1 MRKNIFLKSL
11 VRQPFKSLLIFLLIG
26 LVGFG
31 FISKASEYI
40 VINSEVQKASDF
52 YRPVGTITVGNEDSP
67 IPDEAVNLIAEY
79 DGLDFM
85 DIRRGFGGAMENIYS
100 ADYDG
105 ATEYN
110 NTMFMYATYL
120 GGVLS
125 DGENTGGF
133 TNPENPSTPFRY
145 WYQAEFYVNKVLAGY
160 PEHIQENE
168 KIELSLYADDKKN
181 IEAVLNHFEKDKEYL
196 IRACLSD
203 AFFNATPLLKPVDSE
218 NYAYTVQDG
227 HTADL
232 SAGLQ
237 KEIETCNENTHIA
250 FLTTTK
256 DMSMIPSMKSI
267 YYLED
272 GRFLNREDDLNK
284 NKVCV
289 IRREMAERRQLSIGD
304 KISMKIRE
312 TPTVY
317 VSSDEDWKNAD
328 SFDETYEIVGIFGT
342 TENEVITSW
351 HSNIYVPDSTIPADF
366 KADNEVF
373 ASSFSFVL
381 KTPEAGLDFQEQV
394 SPALEAMG
402 CSVTFE
408 DNGWQNFADTASA
421 MLRSVLVSMIIFG
434 LIFIAAAGF
443 SVFFF
448 IHFHKKEWLI
458 LNLLGTPKNHV
469 SAHLIAAGSLLTAAG
484 ILIGGIASWFYT
496 LSRIAVISESFAAP
510 GSAAANEP
518 PLVWLIFLCIG
529 CFILWF
535 IINFTAVYMLGR
547 KSLIAASDNIKV
559 KKHTGEHSKAI
570 ANNPPTETVRSA
582 AEQKDLEIHEK
593 QSADTKKISLSS
605 SASYVLKHG
614 RRTLLPAVITAV
626 IICAFIFTLGWLKGA
641 VHENESKINALYD
654 SIPVKGSLIPAD
666 STFTTN
672 DGAFIPFSLV
682 YDFQYTEFLSDFLL
696 EAAIENDVA
705 KYIDE
710 NDTNESLLWTTIV
723 IKAIDRPEMF
733 EDFINGNV
741 SVNYAPG
748 YSQDLFKYNVEE
760 DERAYGAIISENL
773 AASLNI
779 GIGDNIRILTSSIQ
793 SEPLPVAGI
802 FQTDTEMYSVLLSS
816 SCFEWLFGQS
826 DTKYS
831 RAEFTLK
838 TSENRSLDK
847 VKETF
852 EQIMEKYEGQTL
864 IPLDYVIRDE
874 ELKQAIEPLE
884 KNNTII
890 QVLYPIMC
898 IVFAL
903 VCAVISLLF
912 VIRASKEAAVL
923 RILGTTKLRV
933 GMMLAAERVLVCLI
947 SLILAA
953 ALTLLIIPYDTG
965 TVSQSVL
972 QNSAVCFISCIIA
985 SAAGALIV
993 VGKKPLSLL
1002 QIKE

>member
-79 DGLDFM
+79 SGLDFM

-168 KIELSLYADDKKN
+168 KIELSLYADDKKD

-196 IRACLSD
+196 VRACF
-203 AFFNATPLLKPVDSE
+203 AGAYFNATPLLKPVDSE

-256 DMSMIPSMKSI
+256 DMSMIPSMKSV

-272 GRFLNREDDLNK
+272 GRFLNREDDLNQ

-328 SFDETYEIVGIFGT
+328 SIDETYEIVGIFGT
-342 TENEVITSW
+342 TENEVITSR

-381 KTPEAGLDFQEQV
+381 KTPESGLDFKEQV

-496 LSRIAVISESFAAP
+496 LSRIAVISES
-510 GSAAANEP
+510 SAGASEP
-518 PLVWLIFLCIG
+518 PLFWLIFLCIG
-529 CFILWF
+529 CFMIWL
-535 IINFTAVYMLGR
+535 IINFAAVYMLGR
-547 KSLIAASDNIKV
+547 KSLIAASDNIKA
-559 KKHTGEHSKAI
+559 KKHTDGHSKTI
-570 ANNPPTETVRSA
+570 ASKSPAGNGRSA
-582 AEQKDLEIHEK
+582 AVKKNYEIREK
-593 QSADTKKISLSS
+593 QSAGTKKISLFS

-641 VHENESKINALYD
+641 VHENENKINALYN
-654 SIPVKGSLIPAD
+654 SIPVKGSLISAN
-666 STFTTN
+666 SAFTTG
-672 DGAFIPFSLV
+672 DGGFIPFSLT
-682 YDFQYTEFLSDFLL
+682 YDFQHTELLSDFLL
-696 EAAIENDVA
+696 EAAIALPVA
-705 KYIDE
+705 KYSSE
-710 NDTNESLLWTTIV
+710 NDIYKSLSWQTIDV
-723 IKAIDRPEMF
+723 QGIDRPEMF

-760 DERAYGAIISENL
+760 DDRAYGAVISENL

-779 GIGDNIRILTSSIQ
+779 GIGDNIRVSTSSTQ

-802 FQTDTEMYSVLLSS
+802 FQTDTEMYSMLLSS
-816 SCFEWLFGQS
+816 SCLEWLVGQS
-826 DTKYS
+826 DIRYS

-838 TSENRSLDK
+838 TSENKSLDK

-852 EQIMEKYEGQTL
+852 DQIMEKYEGQTL

-898 IVFAL
+898 VVFAL

-923 RILGTTKLRV
+923 RILGTTKLSV
-933 GMMLAAERVLVCLI
+933 GMMLAAERALVCLI

-972 QNSAVCFISCIIA
+972 QNSAICFISCIIA

-993 VGKKPLSLL
+993 VRKKPLSLL
-1002 QIKE
+1002 QVKE